1 MPRWIETDTLS
12 NQNISSALA
21 IGAYTAD
28 ADRLILVQFF
38 ADQVAGNGDYI
49 FYITQRLGGR
59 GHPIGTSQSRRRRLP
74 AG

>member
-28 ADRLILVQFF
+28 RELAAL
-38 ADQVAGNGDYI
+38 AAGMCTFRRQAVDGPRAKKGLGDENV
-49 FYITQRLGGR
+49 
-59 GHPIGTSQSRRRRLP
+59 
-74 AG
+74 